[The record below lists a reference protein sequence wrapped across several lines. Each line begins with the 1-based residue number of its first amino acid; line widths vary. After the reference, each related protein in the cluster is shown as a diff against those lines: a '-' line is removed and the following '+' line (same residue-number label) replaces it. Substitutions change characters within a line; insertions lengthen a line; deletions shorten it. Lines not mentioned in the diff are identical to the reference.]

1 MPMKL
6 EAKKKIVEEVACV
19 AQDAKFAIVAS
30 YRGLSVTQMTALR
43 LKARVNGIYLRVV
56 RNTLARRAVADTAFA
71 CLQDALV
78 GPMLLIFSTQEAGD
92 AARLVWDFAKDNGL
106 LEVKALSFGNALLNA
121 KELEVVA
128 KLPTKDQAIALLM
141 SVMRA
146 PTTQF
151 VRTMSETYAQFVRVL
166 SAVADKKVV

>member
-1 MPMKL
+1 MTDAEKKEL
-6 EAKKKIVEEVACV
+6 ERLRAAEQSA
-19 AQDAKFAIVAS
+19 AS
-30 YRGLSVTQMTALR
+30 EKEKREKEAREREQMSWFGR
-43 LKARVNGIYLRVV
+43 I
-56 RNTLARRAVADTAFA
+56 
-71 CLQDALV
+71 
-78 GPMLLIFSTQEAGD
+78 
-92 AARLVWDFAKDNGL
+92 WDFAKDNGL